1 MSDEEIRL
9 AEQHVTKIL
18 EPGSKSKSF
27 DDLRAEG
34 YMHKNISLLNLSLTS
49 PSIEGDI
56 KVAPLLKDNK

>member
-1 MSDEEIRL
+1 MPDEEIRL
-9 AEQHVTKIL
+9 AEQHVTKFL
-18 EPGSKSKSF
+18 YPGSKSKSF
-27 DDLRAEG
+27 DDLRGEC